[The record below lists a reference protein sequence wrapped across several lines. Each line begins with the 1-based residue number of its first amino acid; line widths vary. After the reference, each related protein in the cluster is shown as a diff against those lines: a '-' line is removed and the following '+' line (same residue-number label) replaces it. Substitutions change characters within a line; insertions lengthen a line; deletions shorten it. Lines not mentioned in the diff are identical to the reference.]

1 MSIANSTNNESYK
14 HTGRIE
20 SPDCEL
26 LQRFLR
32 PNGVRVYSRYGNDG
46 RGGEG
51 VDGGDETFILHLL
64 KKQSF
69 LGFLPEISYV
79 CISIRKGRP

>member
-26 LQRFLR
+26 LQRLLH
-32 PNGVRVYSRYGNDG
+32 PNGVRVYSYYGNDG
-46 RGGEG
+46 GG
-51 VDGGDETFILHLL
+51 GGGLVVEDKTRQIILILNIFSTSLHD
-64 KKQSF
+64 
-69 LGFLPEISYV
+69 
-79 CISIRKGRP
+79 CH

>member
-26 LQRFLR
+26 LQRLLR
-32 PNGVRVYSRYGNDG
+32 PNGVRVYSCYGDD
-46 RGGEG
+46 RGGSEG
-51 VDGGDETFILHLL
+51 VDGRNETAQIIL
-64 KKQSF
+64 F
-69 LGFLPEISYV
+69 
-79 CISIRKGRP
+79 

>member
-20 SPDCEL
+20 LPDCEL

-32 PNGVRVYSRYGNDG
+32 PNGVRVYPCHGTDGSRSGCFIGGNG
-46 RGGEG
+46 A
-51 VDGGDETFILHLL
+51 F
-64 KKQSF
+64 
-69 LGFLPEISYV
+69 V
-79 CISIRKGRP
+79 CLTK

>member
-32 PNGVRVYSRYGNDG
+32 PNGVRVYPCYEDDGWGSR
-46 RGGEG
+46 G
-51 VDGGDETFILHLL
+51 VVRGDE
-64 KKQSF
+64 
-69 LGFLPEISYV
+69 
-79 CISIRKGRP
+79 RKR